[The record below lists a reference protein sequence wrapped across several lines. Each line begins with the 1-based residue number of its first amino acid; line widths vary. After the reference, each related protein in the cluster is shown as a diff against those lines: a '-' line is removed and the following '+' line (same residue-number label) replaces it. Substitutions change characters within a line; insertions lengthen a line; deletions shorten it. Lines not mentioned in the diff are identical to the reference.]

1 MTKQITVLVVEDEG
15 PVRAL
20 LRDYLQSRGF
30 QTQEAASGEEA
41 LALLGGEDFDLVLS
55 DVRMPGINGMDLLSE
70 IRRRHNGVGVLM
82 LTGCED
88 VSLAVNA
95 MKTGALDYVLKPF
108 RLENVE
114 ASIRRALEKH
124 GENRRQARYLR
135 DLEKTVEERS
145 VALRDTLR
153 SLKEASEETLEA
165 LVAALDARE
174 HQTLAHSKRVSEY
187 TVHLAEV
194 MDVSRGAM
202 EVMRRGAMLHDIG
215 KIGISDTI
223 LLKPGQLTADEWVEM
238 RRHPEIGHWIL
249 NSVESL
255 KSASEIALTHHE
267 RYDGQG
273 YPRSLKGEE
282 IPLGA
287 KIFAVAD
294 SLDAITSDRPYRQ
307 GRGYEEARWEII
319 RNSGTQFDPRVVDSF
334 LLVAPE
340 VWDHIRRDT
349 LEGLERGTRE
359 RIPVAAVN

>member
-1 MTKQITVLVVEDEG
+1 MSEEIRVLIVEDEG

-20 LRDYLQSRGF
+20 LHDYLQSRGF
-30 QTQEAASGEEA
+30 EVQGAASGEEA
-41 LALLGGEDFDLVLS
+41 LALLSGEHFDLVLS
-55 DVRMPGINGMDLLSE
+55 DLRMPGINGMDLLSE
-70 IRRRHNGVGVLM
+70 IRRRHSGVGVVM

-88 VSLAVNA
+88 VSLAVSA
-95 MKTGALDYVLKPF
+95 MKAGALDYVLKPF

-114 ASIRRALEKH
+114 ASVRRALEKH
-124 GENRRQARYLR
+124 GENRRQACYLR

-187 TVHLAEV
+187 TVHLAEI
-194 MDVSRGAM
+194 MDVSSGAL
-202 EVMRRGAMLHDIG
+202 EGIRKGAMLHDIG

-223 LLKPGQLTADEWVEM
+223 LLKPGHLTVEEWVEM

-255 KSASEIALTHHE
+255 KSASEIALAHHE
-267 RYDGQG
+267 RFDGQG

-287 KIFAVAD
+287 RIFAVAD
-294 SLDAITSDRPYRQ
+294 SLDAITSDRPYRE
-307 GRGYEEARWEII
+307 GRGYEEARREII

-334 LLVAPE
+334 LRVSPE
-340 VWDHIRRDT
+340 VWDHIRRGT

-359 RIPVAAVN
+359 LFPVEAVN

>member
-1 MTKQITVLVVEDEG
+1 
-15 PVRAL
+15 
-20 LRDYLQSRGF
+20 
-30 QTQEAASGEEA
+30 
-41 LALLGGEDFDLVLS
+41 
-55 DVRMPGINGMDLLSE
+55 
-70 IRRRHNGVGVLM
+70 
-82 LTGCED
+82 
-88 VSLAVNA
+88 
-95 MKTGALDYVLKPF
+95 
-108 RLENVE
+108 
-114 ASIRRALEKH
+114 
-124 GENRRQARYLR
+124 
-135 DLEKTVEERS
+135 
-145 VALRDTLR
+145 
-153 SLKEASEETLEA
+153 
-165 LVAALDARE
+165 
-174 HQTLAHSKRVSEY
+174 
-187 TVHLAEV
+187 VHLAEV